1 MVPPA
6 KGTFTHITNL
16 SIMRAT
22 ADVGLIFTDYNLRR
36 IMNLIGIEAL
46 KSRLLT

>member
-1 MVPPA
+1 MPA

-16 SIMRAT
+16 SIMRTT
-22 ADVGLIFTDYNLRR
+22 ADLDLIFTAYNLPR